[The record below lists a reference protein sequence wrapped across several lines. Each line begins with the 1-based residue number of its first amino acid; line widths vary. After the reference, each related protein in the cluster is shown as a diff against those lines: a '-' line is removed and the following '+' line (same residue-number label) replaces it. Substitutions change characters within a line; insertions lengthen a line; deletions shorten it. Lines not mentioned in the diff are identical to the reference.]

1 MRLSEV
7 GGCITVTTSITTATL
22 PGGSQGTE
30 QPLGYTAEA
39 VECQAFLPKPGAW
52 QPQRCLPGAPLGS
65 GSRSDRERL
74 LGTLKTVVFQPA

>member
-22 PGGSQGTE
+22 PGDSQGTE

-52 QPQRCLPGAPLGS
+52 QQKEASSVEAG
-65 GSRSDRERL
+65 
-74 LGTLKTVVFQPA
+74 VVCSPPINVNNRNPHPVPCT

>member
-39 VECQAFLPKPGAW
+39 VECQVGTKHLPLFCLSPVHGSPRDAFPGLPWALEAGVIEKDSW
-52 QPQRCLPGAPLGS
+52 AP
-65 GSRSDRERL
+65 
-74 LGTLKTVVFQPA
+74 